1 MANPSIDEQVALLM
15 QGTEYGDQALQ
26 AAMQAELR
34 ERLVEAEGERRPL
47 RVYCGFDPRTSD
59 LHIGHMVP
67 IRKLRQFQELGHE
80 VTFLIGRFTSLIG
93 DPSDKDKLREQISL
107 EQATL
112 NGQTY
117 AEQAFAILDRD
128 QTKVRYNDEW
138 LSKLTFADLIKLTS
152 NFTVQQFLGR
162 ESFRDRFQ
170 AEDPIYQH
178 EFLYSIMQAYDAY
191 HMRTDVQVGGT
202 DQLFNIIT
210 AARKLME
217 SLGEKP
223 NIGVILGILPGT
235 DGEIRMSKSLGNH
248 IPLNTTPEDM
258 YGKVMS
264 VPDKAM
270 GEYFRL
276 ATRWGP
282 DQIADLERDLDGG
295 SAHPRDVKMRLAHE
309 IVAIYYG
316 DSAAAAAESE
326 FRQVFQRG
334 GLPEQLQEYPVGP
347 GASITDVLVESGLV
361 ASRSQVRRLVKQGG
375 VRLGE
380 EPVDDPNLRLEVSVS
395 VVLQVG
401 KRRFLKL
408 VPAD

>member
-1 MANPSIDEQVALLM
+1 VTIEDQVALLM
-15 QGTEYGDQALQ
+15 QGTQYGDDSLK
-26 AAMQAELR
+26 AAMAKELK
-34 ERLVEAEGERRPL
+34 ERLELAEREGRPL
-47 RVYCGFDPRTSD
+47 RVYCGFDPRTAD

-93 DPSDKDKLREQISL
+93 DPSDKDKLREQITL
-107 EQATL
+107 EQATI
-112 NGQTY
+112 NGETY
-117 AEQAFAILDRD
+117 AQQAFAILDREK
-128 QTKVRYNDEW
+128 TKVRFNDEW
-138 LSKLTFADLIKLTS
+138 LATLTFADLIELTS

-162 ESFRDRFQ
+162 DSFRDRFK

-191 HMRTDVQVGGT
+191 HMKTDVQVGGT

-217 SLGEKP
+217 ALGEKP

-235 DGEIRMSKSLGNH
+235 DGEVRMSKSLGNH

-270 GEYFRL
+270 AEYFRL

-282 DQIADLERDLDGG
+282 AKISEIEAGLTSGDK
-295 SAHPRDVKMRLAHE
+295 HPRDLKMKLAGE
-309 IVAIYYG
+309 IVEIYYG
-316 DSAAAAAESE
+316 EAAVEQAAAH
-326 FRQVFQRG
+326 FRQVFQEG
-334 GLPEQLQEYPVGP
+334 GLPDEMEKYPIGD
-347 GASITDVLVESGLV
+347 GAKLLDVMVEGGLV
-361 ASRSQVRRLVKQGG
+361 KSRSEARRLVKQGG
-375 VRLGE
+375 VRLG
-380 EPVDDPNLRLEVSVS
+380 DEVVAEANQELKIDSET
-395 VVLQVG
+395 VLQVG

-408 VPAD
+408 VPED

>member
-1 MANPSIDEQVALLM
+1 VTIEEQVALLM
-15 QGTEYGDQALQ
+15 QGTQYGDDSLK
-26 AAMQAELR
+26 AAMAKELK
-34 ERLVEAEGERRPL
+34 ERLELAEREGRPL
-47 RVYCGFDPRTSD
+47 RVYCGFDPRTAD

-93 DPSDKDKLREQISL
+93 DPSDKDKLREQITL
-107 EQATL
+107 EQATI
-112 NGQTY
+112 NGETY
-117 AEQAFAILDRD
+117 AQQAFAILDREK
-128 QTKVRYNDEW
+128 TKVRFNDEW
-138 LSKLTFADLIKLTS
+138 LATLTFADLIELTS

-162 ESFRDRFQ
+162 DSFRDRFK

-191 HMRTDVQVGGT
+191 HMKTDVQVGGT

-217 SLGEKP
+217 ALGEKP

-235 DGEIRMSKSLGNH
+235 DGEVRMSKSLGNH

-270 GEYFRL
+270 AEYFRL

-282 DQIADLERDLDGG
+282 AKISEIEAGLTSGDK
-295 SAHPRDVKMRLAHE
+295 HPRDLKMKLAGE
-309 IVAIYYG
+309 IVEIYYG
-316 DSAAAAAESE
+316 EAAVEQAAAH
-326 FRQVFQRG
+326 FRQVFQEG
-334 GLPEQLQEYPVGP
+334 GLPDEMEKYPIGD
-347 GASITDVLVESGLV
+347 GAKLLDVMVEGGLV
-361 ASRSQVRRLVKQGG
+361 KSRSEARRLVKQGG
-375 VRLGE
+375 VRLG
-380 EPVDDPNLRLEVSVS
+380 DEVVAEANQELKIDSET
-395 VVLQVG
+395 VLQVG

-408 VPAD
+408 VPED